1 MILAKNIHKFYDNNH
16 ILKGIDI
23 NVNKG
28 EIISLVGASGAVF
41 GLLMAF
47 GLIFPNALLMFMFV
61 PFPIKAKYFV
71 LIYGLVELY
80 LGFQNNSNVAHFAHL
95 GGMLF
100 GFMIIKY
107 WQTRR

>member
-1 MILAKNIHKFYDNNH
+1 
-16 ILKGIDI
+16 
-23 NVNKG
+23 
-28 EIISLVGASGAVF
+28 
-41 GLLMAF
+41 MAF

-100 GFMIIKY
+100 GFIIIKY
-107 WQTRR
+107 WQTKIRD

>member
-1 MILAKNIHKFYDNNH
+1 MLYIFGFFDGL
-16 ILKGIDI
+16 G
-23 NVNKG
+23 V
-28 EIISLVGASGAVF
+28 ASGALF

-107 WQTRR
+107 WQQYFQILQGPAYLD